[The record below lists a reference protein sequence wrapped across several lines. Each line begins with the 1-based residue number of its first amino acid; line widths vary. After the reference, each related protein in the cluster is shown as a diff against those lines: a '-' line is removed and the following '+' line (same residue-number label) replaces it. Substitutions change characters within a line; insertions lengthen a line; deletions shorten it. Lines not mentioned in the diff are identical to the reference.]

1 MKRVHAAFM
10 AGMALAFAPAIAGT
24 VHLDKSMCH
33 VAPAPLTRRLRLQFG
48 SGGSVD
54 HWASRR
60 GPGWTWPQVKR
71 MARKRRNVQRHR
83 QAQRRA
89 R

>member
-48 SGGSVD
+48 SGQACVVTKLVD
-54 HWASRR
+54 E
-60 GPGWTWPQVKR
+60 PL
-71 MARKRRNVQRHR
+71 HR
-83 QAQRRA
+83 VHLVDDRL
-89 R
+89 